1 MARPTGDIAL
11 AMCSAALKG
20 PATVRELAARAQVG
34 YASARYTA
42 SRLVYRG
49 SLVVL
54 DGSARPAVLV
64 VADGAT
70 QASSR
75 GADVNQALELLHASF
90 WGAGA
95 PATAVEDDDD
105 PGGI

>member
-42 SRLVYRG
+42 SRLVDRG

-54 DGSARPAVLV
+54 DGGARPAVLV

-70 QASSR
+70 QASR